1 MNNDG
6 KPSFNLFEVGKRF
19 KENRVKK
26 GIVLMDMADDLK
38 MSRNTI
44 SEYEKYPINMT
55 LSTLL
60 SYEDYLNV
68 SAAYLLF
75 GANILKPDDISL
87 AHELFMKW
95 GQELLQ
101 EALPCKKNGKCPFK

>member
-19 KENRVKK
+19 KETRVNK
-26 GIVLMDMADDLK
+26 GIVLTDMSNDLK

-44 SEYEKYPINMT
+44 SEYEKYPVNMT

-60 SYEDYLNV
+60 LYEDYFDV
-68 SAAYLLF
+68 FAAYLLF
-75 GANILKPDDISL
+75 GTNILKPNDISL
-87 AHELFMKW
+87 AHELFMEW
-95 GQELLQ
+95 GRELLQ
-101 EALPCKKNGKCPFK
+101 ETLPCKKNGKCPFK